1 LTGPLLE
8 TRTITVSIDCPPDR
22 VYDFVSNPSNLP
34 RWSFFEAV
42 TETDDGWVVQT
53 PDGPVGFR
61 FLEANR
67 LGVLDHRVTLPSGV
81 EIQVPMR
88 VIPNG
93 RGSEVLFTL
102 FRAPDMTDQDFASDA
117 TQVIAD
123 LTKLKTLLEGPEA
136 GRP

>member
-53 PDGPVGFR
+53 PGGPVGFR

-88 VIPNG
+88 VITNG

-102 FRAPDMTDQDFASDA
+102 FRASDMTDQDFASDA

-123 LTKLKTLLEGPEA
+123 LTKLKNVLEGPDA